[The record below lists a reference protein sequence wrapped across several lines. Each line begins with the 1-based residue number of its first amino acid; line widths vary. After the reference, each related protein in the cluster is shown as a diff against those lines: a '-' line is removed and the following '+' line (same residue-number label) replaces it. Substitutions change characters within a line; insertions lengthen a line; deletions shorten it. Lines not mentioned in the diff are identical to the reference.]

1 MFDSLK
7 FTRQIDMRQSKV
19 KVVAILNDVV
29 GVLMTGSYEDKS
41 TDIGIGIGMKI
52 LIHLSSMF
60 QLLMSWFAVFL
71 VTVTSVVI
79 LQHVCFQYV
88 GSIYFRM

>member
-7 FTRQIDMRQSKV
+7 FTRQKDMRQSKV

-52 LIHLSSMF
+52 LIHLSSMY
-60 QLLMSWFAVFL
+60 QLLMSCSEVL
-71 VTVTSVVI
+71 
-79 LQHVCFQYV
+79 
-88 GSIYFRM
+88 

>member
-7 FTRQIDMRQSKV
+7 FTRQKDMQQSKV

-60 QLLMSWFAVFL
+60 QQLSSWFAAFL
-71 VTVTSVVI
+71 VSETFIVI
-79 LQHVCFQYV
+79 
-88 GSIYFRM
+88 

>member
-7 FTRQIDMRQSKV
+7 FTRQKDMRQSKV

-41 TDIGIGIGMKI
+41 TVIGIGIGMKI

-60 QLLMSWFAVFL
+60 QPLMSCSEVL
-71 VTVTSVVI
+71 
-79 LQHVCFQYV
+79 
-88 GSIYFRM
+88 

>member
-1 MFDSLK
+1 MSCLFDSLK
-7 FTRQIDMRQSKV
+7 FTRQKDMRQSKV

-29 GVLMTGSYEDKS
+29 GVLLTGSYEDKS

-60 QLLMSWFAVFL
+60 QRLLSCSEVL
-71 VTVTSVVI
+71 
-79 LQHVCFQYV
+79 
-88 GSIYFRM
+88 